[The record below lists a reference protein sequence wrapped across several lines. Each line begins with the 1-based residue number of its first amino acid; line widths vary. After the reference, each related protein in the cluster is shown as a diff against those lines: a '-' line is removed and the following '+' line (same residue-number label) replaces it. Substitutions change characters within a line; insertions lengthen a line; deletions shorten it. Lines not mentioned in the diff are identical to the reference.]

1 MTTFKTT
8 NTDAVISYLNQNI
21 NNISSPSYMQVMAGV
36 SYIVNNINSVD
47 INNIFSA
54 TSQEPKFYN
63 VLSFNTG
70 NKVDI
75 GVVVN
80 YNAPEYNS
88 LGVGE
93 RQMKS
98 IYEVSLDSTPMLF
111 SRDIFLNPIADTTS
125 PSYVTNFDNGGMIC
139 ISPDFPNSSLS
150 NYKIN
155 FPAYV
160 SIGFNNSQENSL
172 LHKLKEYNI
181 YEAMVATQHSILPA
195 EQPVSI
201 STDKGLKEFVIQ
213 TLPNIV
219 TEIPFSSSD
228 WVNAGTFVTEF
239 DQSPLNSSFLP
250 IDKISL
256 KSETRSMGNDIGTKY
271 KNLINGIND
280 DEPVKHEILYYKI
293 EKFISGAQG
302 PIQTFYVPATE
313 GYDNFIDTQ
322 VVFGKKYTYKIHS
335 TVALYTLKYEYDIGI
350 LGNQSS
356 VTINIGESTEIRLY
370 SFLIEEREILITAH
384 APTAP
389 EISFFNQSNEEK
401 KIKVYFE
408 PNPHEIALPFIPLI
422 ETDTDT
428 QSSAVLDE
436 EGKMVFKLSEQPL
449 SYEIYKLNHKPKSYD
464 DFKDSLFMDVENTS
478 PANSEVVE
486 FFLTPN
492 KKFYFVFR
500 AVNEFS
506 LVSNPSAVFEVEL
519 VMDAD
524 ETRIVSKTIDFHK
537 IKNQRASSF
546 GRFMKIFP
554 AFDQVYPNLIS
565 ESTNLGTN
573 SSLSVDDY
581 VLGNVEHSIWGRK
594 LKIRVRSKNTG
605 KIIDFNVDFV
615 LNKIQSEED
624 FS

>member
-1 MTTFKTT
+1 MTTFKTI
-8 NTDAVISYLNQNI
+8 NNDPLIKYLNE
-21 NNISSPSYMQVMAGV
+21 NISKTSQPLIFHENQF
-36 SYIVNNINSVD
+36 SYIVTNIDSES

-54 TSQEPKFYN
+54 TSQGLNYYD
-63 VLSFNTG
+63 VLSFSTD

-75 GVVVN
+75 DVVVN

-88 LGVGE
+88 VATE
-93 RQMKS
+93 EKVMKS
-98 IYEVSLDSTPMLF
+98 IYEVSLDSAPPMF
-111 SRDIFLNPIADTTS
+111 SKNVFLNPTTDGET
-125 PSYVTNFDNGGMIC
+125 PSFVTNFQNNNMIC
-139 ISPDFPNSSLS
+139 VSPDFPRSSLS
-150 NYKIN
+150 SYKGN
-155 FPAYV
+155 FPSYV
-160 SIGFNNSQENSL
+160 SIGFNTAAESIL
-172 LHKLKEYNI
+172 LGKLKEYGV
-181 YEAMVATQHSILPA
+181 YEAMIATQHLSGLA
-195 EQPVSI
+195 TQTEPVN
-201 STDKGLKEFVIQ
+201 TDKGIREFSIQ
-213 TLPNIV
+213 TLTDIV
-219 TEIPFSSSD
+219 PEI
-228 WVNAGTFVTEF
+228 
-239 DQSPLNSSFLP
+239 PLNSSSWENVGSFVTDFDQRSLSVSFSP
-250 IDKISL
+250 IDKVSL
-256 KSETRSMGNDIGTKY
+256 NAEIKQTGNDNVIKY
-271 KNLINGIND
+271 KSLIDGLVNNAT
-280 DEPVKHEILYYKI
+280 PTKSEILYYRI
-293 EKFISGAQG
+293 EKFRSGAQT
-302 PIQTFYVPATE
+302 PIQIFYIPATE

-322 VVFGKKYTYKIHS
+322 VMYGKSYTYKIYS
-335 TVALYTLKYEYDIGI
+335 VLTLYALRYKYDISI
-350 LGNQSS
+350 LGNQTTAT
-356 VTINIGESTEIRLY
+356 VGIDEAGEIRLY
-370 SFLIEEREILITAH
+370 SFLIEEKDVLITAH

-389 EISFFNQSNEEK
+389 EISFFNQSSSEK

-408 PNPHEIALPFIPLI
+408 PNKHETRQFFIPLMESDI
-422 ETDTDT
+422 EL
-428 QSSAVLDE
+428 QNNSVLDND
-436 EGKMVFKLSEQPL
+436 GKTIFKLSEQPL
-449 SYEIYKLNHKPKSYD
+449 SYEIYKLNHKPKAYD
-464 DFKDSLFMDVENTS
+464 DFKDSLFMSVENSS

-506 LVSNPSAVFEVEL
+506 LLSNPSAVFEVEL

-537 IKNQRASSF
+537 IKNQRANSF